1 MVCTELSQDI
11 QNAILNNPKLKFYE
25 AVINKK
31 NITIP
36 EIPEGKKPAQS
47 IIKNVQHQHSHEVEG
62 QEIRDIMRVNEGVNL
77 QLIEANKTK

>member
-1 MVCTELSQDI
+1 MVCIELSQDI

-36 EIPEGKKPAQS
+36 EIPERKKPAQS
-47 IIKNVQHQHSHEVEG
+47 IIKNV
-62 QEIRDIMRVNEGVNL
+62 
-77 QLIEANKTK
+77 